1 MTQQTELSKSLGGS
15 PAGLLMTWLS
25 TVVLAAMTFVLG
37 GALAGFAQAPP
48 DAAKP
53 AKPVAA
59 KKAPAEPAAKMMGH
73 YMMHSSIE
81 LGGNLTQ
88 KSGSNAMWATMVN
101 EGTGMRVVGQSLELH
116 SVDTSKTPFFDNLST
131 SSMGYGGEPY
141 DVSYLK
147 FSKGHLYD
155 FNGSFRRDRNYFDYN
170 LLDNSLLS
178 TATVANPVLITE
190 PDSLHIFNTVR
201 RNTDTMLTLFPIS
214 RVSFRAGFNHGTH
227 EGPTYSSIH
236 GGGDVQ
242 VLQWFRNGLDT
253 YTGGVD
259 VKLVKRT
266 SLSYDQFYALYKGD
280 SPYQLAPTPFTL
292 ANGTPSSL
300 GVNTLSGTTCG
311 TGASKTNEVVNGI
324 VNPFCSQT
332 LVQSQVAPT
341 RTVFPTEQLRFSS
354 HYWER
359 IAMNGRFT
367 YSGGISNVNH
377 FNETFDG
384 LLART
389 FLRREVDTGG
399 LGNGRLAH
407 NKRVNVNAD
416 YGVEAEL
423 NNYVSITDS
432 FTYWDFRLPSST
444 SMVTETWA
452 DTGTPPPVPTSSL
465 NVNTPITS
473 LVDSVATTPNS
484 GYLAQKNIGNTVLG
498 IITVTPEVKL
508 SAGWRFNNR
517 QIKLDDDDP
526 LNWHQNGLLL
536 GAVVQPS
543 RSVRVNLNF
552 DTMDSKAADSATPI
566 NTYTR
571 EANNRTYHLKARAL
585 VKPNKWF
592 NFAMAANDFNGKNDD
607 VLVNHVEHSHD
618 FSFSTQVNPT
628 ETLSLDFD
636 VAHDD
641 VFSQTDLCYVFLPTA
656 SVPLPPG
663 ATNAGTC
670 VPTAD
675 NNTATSNLFLGRGY
689 YDAPS
694 TFFSGVLSYAP
705 SHYFRFNGGA
715 RFTELNGK
723 AELLNPLMAPGALLS
738 KTVSPFADLAVNI
751 APQWS
756 WHGNWI
762 HHGYGEGGGPGGTAP
777 RNFHGDVVTLSV
789 KYAF

>member
-1 MTQQTELSKSLGGS
+1 
-15 PAGLLMTWLS
+15 
-25 TVVLAAMTFVLG
+25 
-37 GALAGFAQAPP
+37 
-48 DAAKP
+48 
-53 AKPVAA
+53 
-59 KKAPAEPAAKMMGH
+59 
-73 YMMHSSIE
+73 
-81 LGGNLTQ
+81 
-88 KSGSNAMWATMVN
+88 
-101 EGTGMRVVGQSLELH
+101 
-116 SVDTSKTPFFDNLST
+116 
-131 SSMGYGGEPY
+131 
-141 DVSYLK
+141 
-147 FSKGHLYD
+147 
-155 FNGSFRRDRNYFDYN
+155 
-170 LLDNSLLS
+170 
-178 TATVANPVLITE
+178 
-190 PDSLHIFNTVR
+190 
-201 RNTDTMLTLFPIS
+201 
-214 RVSFRAGFNHGTH
+214 
-227 EGPTYSSIH
+227 
-236 GGGDVQ
+236 
-242 VLQWFRNGLDT
+242 
-253 YTGGVD
+253 
-259 VKLVKRT
+259 
-266 SLSYDQFYALYKGD
+266 
-280 SPYQLAPTPFTL
+280 
-292 ANGTPSSL
+292 
-300 GVNTLSGTTCG
+300 
-311 TGASKTNEVVNGI
+311 
-324 VNPFCSQT
+324 
-332 LVQSQVAPT
+332 
-341 RTVFPTEQLRFSS
+341 
-354 HYWER
+354 
-359 IAMNGRFT
+359 
-367 YSGGISNVNH
+367 
-377 FNETFDG
+377 
-384 LLART
+384 
-389 FLRREVDTGG
+389 
-399 LGNGRLAH
+399 
-407 NKRVNVNAD
+407 
-416 YGVEAEL
+416 
-423 NNYVSITDS
+423 
-432 FTYWDFRLPSST
+432 
-444 SMVTETWA
+444 
-452 DTGTPPPVPTSSL
+452 
-465 NVNTPITS
+465 
-473 LVDSVATTPNS
+473 
-484 GYLAQKNIGNTVLG
+484 
-498 IITVTPEVKL
+498 
-508 SAGWRFNNR
+508 
-517 QIKLDDDDP
+517 
-526 LNWHQNGLLL
+526 LL

-543 RSVRVNLNF
+543 RAVRVNLNF

-592 NFAMAANDFNGKNDD
+592 NFAVAANDFNGKNDD